1 MYEQKV
7 NKEIQY
13 EREGYL
19 KLGFDAKYREE
30 STKTKNPFK
39 EKEKR
44 KFGNFKNCV
53 IPVFSG

>member
-7 NKEIQY
+7 QKEIQY

-30 STKTKNPFK
+30 STKTKNPFEGKGKK
-39 EKEKR
+39 EIWEFLR
-44 KFGNFKNCV
+44 IV
-53 IPVFSG
+53 